1 MSSKNYLYE
10 KLFAIKNSNKP
21 YENNWEFIGDLC
33 KLVDIKIYYY
43 YKFFYD
49 LDITADNKNRFKG
62 LVINRDEFESLLNDF
77 NNLPIDMSH
86 AEKDVQLAQS
96 FIASRKEACI
106 KKGIFLSLTY
116 LSHNFDLTIFEEFC
130 ILLSAV
136 PNINRKYEKIFGFL
150 QDDISMKY
158 PTLDLATK
166 LFFLG
171 DYHNNTV
178 AAWLIAENTILK
190 YIFEEVPSNNYSKL
204 TQPLKLKKRIL
215 KFLFDPI
222 SLFSVDSDLMELFV
236 AKEKVNTL
244 YSNMDKYKQLVNLY
258 SNDTKSESN
267 NLIVNIYGKK
277 GSGKKL
283 ALKKLAYEYDEKLVL
298 INFDLL
304 KEDKDINNIVLE
316 MILNNALLCIYNYEE
331 NELGKKLVTTMLK
344 YTDILFI
351 VSAEKKLIVKRTD
364 YNIVYIEFE
373 IPNDINRGKIW
384 RELSQNFK
392 LSSDINLDE
401 IANKFT
407 FSTGQIINALKDAN
421 NQRKLYGNDKITK
434 DMIYKGC
441 FSQGTSNLERNASRI
456 NPIYKWNDLII
467 PREQKTILESA
478 CGHIKYKH
486 IVYEK
491 WGFNK
496 KLSYG
501 RGLSMLFAGPPGT
514 GKTMAA
520 QVIANEL
527 SLELYKIDLSQIVS
541 KYIGETE
548 KNLAIIFDEAKES
561 NSILFFDET
570 DALLGKRS
578 EVKDAHDK
586 YANLETSFLLQKM
599 EEYEGITIMTT
610 NYLENIDEA
619 FIRRITYITHF
630 PFPDKYLREKI
641 WKNIFPEDTPLDNNM
656 DYEYLAHKFELSGG
670 SIKNIAVTSA
680 FEAVQNNEIISMKYL
695 LRGIKRE
702 LAKQGKILLK
712 EDFGEY
718 YFYLK

>member
-10 KLFAIKNSNKP
+10 KLFAIKSSNNP
-21 YENNWEFIGDLC
+21 YENNWEFIDDLC
-33 KLVDIKIYYY
+33 KLVDMKIYYY

-49 LDITADNKNRFKG
+49 LDITSDNKNRFKG

-77 NNLPIDMSH
+77 SNLPIDMSH

-96 FIASRKEACI
+96 FIASRKEACT

-130 ILLSAV
+130 ILLSAI

-171 DYHNNTV
+171 DYHSNTV

-258 SNDTKSESN
+258 SNDIKSESN

-304 KEDKDINNIVLE
+304 KEDKDINSIVLE
-316 MILNNALLCIYNYEE
+316 IILNNALLCIYNYEE

-351 VSAEKKLIVKRTD
+351 VSVEKKLVKKYSD
-364 YNIVYIEFE
+364 NNVVYIEFE
-373 IPNDINRGKIW
+373 VPNDINRGKIW
-384 RELSQNFK
+384 RELSKDFR
-392 LSSDINLDE
+392 LSEDINLDE

-407 FSTGQIINALKDAN
+407 FSTGQIINSLKDAN

-434 DMIYKGC
+434 KMIYKGC
-441 FSQGTSNLERNASRI
+441 FSQGTSNLDKNASRI

-467 PREQKTILESA
+467 PEEQKTILESA

-561 NSILFFDET
+561 NSILFLDET

-578 EVKDAHDK
+578 EVKDSHDK

-641 WKNIFPEDTPLDNNM
+641 WKNIFPEETPIDTNI